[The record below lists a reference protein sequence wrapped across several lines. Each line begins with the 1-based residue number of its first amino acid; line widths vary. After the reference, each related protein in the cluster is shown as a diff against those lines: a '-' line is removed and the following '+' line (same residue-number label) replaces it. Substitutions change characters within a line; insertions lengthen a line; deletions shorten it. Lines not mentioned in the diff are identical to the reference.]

1 MNPDKI
7 NLKFTSDLLLSDILL
22 PFRTRSQNNAVAILD
37 LFITTPQRTNKEPT
51 DIIKTLFQ
59 ITLTGVDVKGIINR
73 TGRKQ
78 IPIPFYGIIH
88 TRNLYIKESG
98 TVRLTTKKWHNLK
111 QNSTRFRKSNLI
123 SPLQGLQLYVRD
135 SPHPDSA
142 GRRKKLTEFRKQ

>member
-73 TGRKQ
+73 TGRK
-78 IPIPFYGIIH
+78 
-88 TRNLYIKESG
+88 
-98 TVRLTTKKWHNLK
+98 
-111 QNSTRFRKSNLI
+111 
-123 SPLQGLQLYVRD
+123 
-135 SPHPDSA
+135 
-142 GRRKKLTEFRKQ
+142 